1 MPTVAEICDAVD
13 TELGEALVAAGV
25 LIVSQNYDE
34 LTEGMN
40 DPGVLQIYPESEG
53 LTDSL
58 SGFGQT
64 QQMTFGED
72 GLIQEEIIIHADYYA
87 KQRANIGDDMAVL
100 IPGIEAIRDKIK
112 EQKCPPFGLTGIRTF
127 QWSWERTVWEYGQPE
142 LKYIGARFILR
153 MRLF

>member
-1 MPTVAEICDAVD
+1 MPTIAEICDAVD
-13 TELGEALVAAGV
+13 TALGEALVTSGD
-25 LIVSQNYDE
+25 LTISQNYDE

-40 DPGVLQIYPESEG
+40 DIGVLQIYPESG
-53 LTDSL
+53 RLTDSL
-58 SGFGQT
+58 SGQGQT
-64 QQMTFGED
+64 QQMTFGVD
-72 GLIQEEIIIHADYYA
+72 GLIQEEITIHADYYA
-87 KQRANIGDDMAVL
+87 TSRANIGDDMAVL
-100 IPGIEAIRDKIK
+100 IPGIEAIRAKIK